1 MIAIGLNL
9 ILGLLLVCGL
19 LLGLRLDK
27 RLRGLRDSHDSFAK
41 AVQELDQA
49 AARTES
55 SLADLRA
62 GTEAARTELAARI
75 DQARL
80 LAQRLEKLTA
90 DAGRAL
96 EQQPAP
102 RIEPRAPPRANP
114 LLAGWPRSGAEP
126 AAPRIAALAD
136 RRLAAPAEPVA
147 DPRSRVLVDDDLF
160 DIGGGLE
167 RRAPLAAVMGG
178 RR

>member
-1 MIAIGLNL
+1 MIAIGLNI
-9 ILGLLLVCGL
+9 ILGMLLVCGL
-19 LLGLRLDK
+19 MLGLRLDR
-27 RLRGLRDSHDSFAK
+27 RLRGLRDSHDEFAK
-41 AVQELDQA
+41 SVQELDQA
-49 AARTES
+49 ALRTES

-90 DAGRAL
+90 DAARAL
-96 EQQPAP
+96 EQAPAP
-102 RIEPRAPPRANP
+102 RIEPRPQARANP
-114 LLAGWPRSGAEP
+114 LLTGWPRSAAEP
-126 AAPRIAALAD
+126 ASPRLAALAD
-136 RRLAAPAEPVA
+136 RKAPPEAPA

>member
-1 MIAIGLNL
+1 MIAIGLNI
-9 ILGLLLVCGL
+9 ILGMLLVCGL
-19 LLGLRLDK
+19 MLGLRLDK
-27 RLRGLRDSHDSFAK
+27 RLRGLRDNHDSFAK

-96 EQQPAP
+96 EQQP
-102 RIEPRAPPRANP
+102 EPRPQTRANP
-114 LLAGWPRSGAEP
+114 LLSGWPRSGAEP
-126 AAPRIAALAD
+126 ASPRLSALAD
-136 RRLAAPAEPVA
+136 RKSAAPSH
-147 DPRSRVLVDDDLF
+147 PRSRVLVDDDLF
-160 DIGGGLE
+160 DIAGGLD
-167 RRAPLAAVMGG
+167 RRAPMAAAMGG

>member
-1 MIAIGLNL
+1 MIA
-9 ILGLLLVCGL
+9 
-19 LLGLRLDK
+19 LGLRLDK

-49 AARTES
+49 AERTQS

-90 DAGRAL
+90 DAGRLL

-102 RIEPRAPPRANP
+102 SIEPRVQPRANP
-114 LLAGWPRSGAEP
+114 LLTGWPRSD
-126 AAPRIAALAD
+126 AAPASPRLAALAD
-136 RRLAAPAEPVA
+136 RRPAAPPEPTT
-147 DPRSRVLVDDDLF
+147 DPGSRVLVDDDLF
-160 DIGGGLE
+160 DIGAGME
-167 RRAPLAAVMGG
+167 RRAPLAAVMGA

>member
-1 MIAIGLNL
+1 MIAIGLNI
-9 ILGLLLVCGL
+9 ILGMLLVCGL
-19 LLGLRLDK
+19 MLGLRLDR

-96 EQQPAP
+96 EQQPAARP
-102 RIEPRAPPRANP
+102 QARANP
-114 LLAGWPRSGAEP
+114 LLTGWPRSAAEP
-126 AAPRIAALAD
+126 ASPRLAALAD
-136 RRLAAPAEPVA
+136 RKSVAPPPSPA
-147 DPRSRVLVDDDLF
+147 DPRSRVVVDDDLF
-160 DIGGGLE
+160 DIAGGLD
-167 RRAPLAAVMGG
+167 RRAPMAAAMGG

>member
-1 MIAIGLNL
+1 MIAIGLNI
-9 ILGLLLVCGL
+9 ILGMLLVCGL
-19 LLGLRLDK
+19 MLGLRLDK
-27 RLRGLRDSHDSFAK
+27 RLRGLRDNHDSFAK

-90 DAGRAL
+90 DAERAL
-96 EQQPAP
+96 E
-102 RIEPRAPPRANP
+102 EPVGKPQPRANP
-114 LLAGWPRSGAEP
+114 LLTGWPRSNAEP
-126 AAPRIAALAD
+126 AAPRLSALAD
-136 RRLAAPAEPVA
+136 RRSTAPPAPPA

-160 DIGGGLE
+160 DIGGGLD